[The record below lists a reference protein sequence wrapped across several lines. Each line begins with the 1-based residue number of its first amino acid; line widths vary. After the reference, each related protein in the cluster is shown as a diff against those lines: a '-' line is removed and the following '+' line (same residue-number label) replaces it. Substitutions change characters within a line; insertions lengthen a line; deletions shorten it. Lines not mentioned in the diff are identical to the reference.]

1 MKYQIFYLKQGRL
14 SFGKYTIFPADSYK
28 DEMDIPLFDEEN
40 TPITEG
46 LRLLEKN
53 GVVEIRPFRK
63 NVHDNQAQPEFDDED
78 HLQGDDGGT
87 TLEDEEEVE
96 EAPEELEEEVEEE
109 LEEEEVIET
118 PEQIQYDKEQLE
130 SMSVKELNDIC
141 KELGLSGYSNLRKE
155 EKIALIL
162 GE

>member
-1 MKYQIFYLKQGRL
+1 MKYQIFYLKPGRL

-28 DEMDIPLFDEEN
+28 DKMDIPLFDEEN

-46 LRLLEKN
+46 LRLLEKS
-53 GVVEIRPFRK
+53 GVVEIRPFRE
-63 NVHDNQAQPEFDDED
+63 NVHDNQAQLEFDDED

-96 EAPEELEEEVEEE
+96 EEV
-109 LEEEEVIET
+109 VET

-130 SMSVKELNDIC
+130 SMGVKELNDIC

>member
-14 SFGKYTIFPADSYK
+14 SFGKHTIFPADSYK

-46 LRLLEKN
+46 LRLLEKS

-87 TLEDEEEVE
+87 TLEDEEEE
-96 EAPEELEEEVEEE
+96 I
-109 LEEEEVIET
+109 IET

-130 SMSVKELNDIC
+130 SMNVKELNDIC
-141 KELGLSGYSNLRKE
+141 KELGLSGYSSLKKE

>member
-1 MKYQIFYLKQGRL
+1 MKYQIFYLKPGRL

-46 LRLLEKN
+46 LRLLEKS

-63 NVHDNQAQPEFDDED
+63 NVHDDQAQPEFDDED

-87 TLEDEEEVE
+87 TLEDEEEE
-96 EAPEELEEEVEEE
+96 
-109 LEEEEVIET
+109 ITET
-118 PEQIQYDKEQLE
+118 PEQIRYDKEQLE

-141 KELGLSGYSNLRKE
+141 KELGLSGYSNLKKE

-162 GE
+162 GRNDNREVATREFF

>member
-63 NVHDNQAQPEFDDED
+63 NVHDNQAQLEFDDED

-87 TLEDEEEVE
+87 TLEDEEEV
-96 EAPEELEEEVEEE
+96 V
-109 LEEEEVIET
+109 ET
-118 PEQIQYDKEQLE
+118 PEQIQYDREQLE
-130 SMSVKELNDIC
+130 SMGVKELNDIC
-141 KELGLSGYSNLRKE
+141 KELGLSGYSNLKKE

>member
-14 SFGKYTIFPADSYK
+14 SFGKHTIFPADSYK

-46 LRLLEKN
+46 LRLLEKS

-63 NVHDNQAQPEFDDED
+63 NVHDNQAQPEFDDKD
-78 HLQGDDGGT
+78 RLQGDDGGT
-87 TLEDEEEVE
+87 TLEDEEEE
-96 EAPEELEEEVEEE
+96 I
-109 LEEEEVIET
+109 IET

-141 KELGLSGYSNLRKE
+141 KELGLSGYSSLKKE

>member
-1 MKYQIFYLKQGRL
+1 MKYQIFYLKPGRL

-28 DEMDIPLFDEEN
+28 DEMDIPLFDEEI

-87 TLEDEEEVE
+87 TLE
-96 EAPEELEEEVEEE
+96 VEEE
-109 LEEEEVIET
+109 EIIET

-141 KELGLSGYSNLRKE
+141 KELGLSGYSSLKKE

>member
-46 LRLLEKN
+46 LRLLEKS

-87 TLEDEEEVE
+87 TLEDEEEE
-96 EAPEELEEEVEEE
+96 I
-109 LEEEEVIET
+109 IET
-118 PEQIQYDKEQLE
+118 PEQFQYDKEQLE
-130 SMSVKELNDIC
+130 SRCVKELNDIC
-141 KELGLSGYSNLRKE
+141 KELGLSGYSSLKKE

>member
-1 MKYQIFYLKQGRL
+1 MKYQIFYLKPGRL

-87 TLEDEEEVE
+87 TLE
-96 EAPEELEEEVEEE
+96 VEEE
-109 LEEEEVIET
+109 EIIET

-141 KELGLSGYSNLRKE
+141 KELGLSGYSNLKKE

-162 GE
+162 GRND

>member
-28 DEMDIPLFDEEN
+28 DEMDIPLFDEEI

-53 GVVEIRPFRK
+53 GVVEIRPFRE
-63 NVHDNQAQPEFDDED
+63 NIHDNQAQPEFDDED

-87 TLEDEEEVE
+87 TLEDEEEEIV
-96 EAPEELEEEVEEE
+96 
-109 LEEEEVIET
+109 ET
-118 PEQIQYDKEQLE
+118 PEQIQYSKEQLE
-130 SMSVKELNDIC
+130 SMGVKELNEIC
-141 KELGLSGYSNLRKE
+141 KELGLSGYSTLKKE

>member
-1 MKYQIFYLKQGRL
+1 MKYQIFYLKPGRL

-28 DEMDIPLFDEEN
+28 DEMDIPLFDEEI

-87 TLEDEEEVE
+87 TLEDEEK
-96 EAPEELEEEVEEE
+96 VEEE
-109 LEEEEVIET
+109 LEEDEVVET
-118 PEQIQYDKEQLE
+118 PEQIQYDREQLE
-130 SMSVKELNDIC
+130 SMGVKELNEIC
-141 KELGLSGYSNLRKE
+141 KELGLSGYSALKKE

>member
-46 LRLLEKN
+46 LRLLEKS

-63 NVHDNQAQPEFDDED
+63 NVHDDQAQPEFDDED

-87 TLEDEEEVE
+87 TLEDEEEEIV
-96 EAPEELEEEVEEE
+96 
-109 LEEEEVIET
+109 ET
-118 PEQIQYDKEQLE
+118 PEQIQYSKEQLE
-130 SMSVKELNDIC
+130 SMGVKELNEIC
-141 KELGLSGYSNLRKE
+141 KELGLSGYSALKKE

>member
-1 MKYQIFYLKQGRL
+1 MKYQIFYLKPGRL

-87 TLEDEEEVE
+87 TLEDEEK
-96 EAPEELEEEVEEE
+96 VEEE
-109 LEEEEVIET
+109 LEEDEVVET
-118 PEQIQYDKEQLE
+118 PEQIQYDREQLE
-130 SMSVKELNDIC
+130 SMGVKELNEIC
-141 KELGLSGYSNLRKE
+141 KELGLSGYSTLKKE

>member
-14 SFGKYTIFPADSYK
+14 SFGKHTIFPADSYK

-46 LRLLEKN
+46 LRLLEKS

-87 TLEDEEEVE
+87 ILEDEEEE
-96 EAPEELEEEVEEE
+96 I
-109 LEEEEVIET
+109 IET

-130 SMSVKELNDIC
+130 SMNVKELNDIC
-141 KELGLSGYSNLRKE
+141 KELGLSGYSSLKKE

>member
-53 GVVEIRPFRK
+53 GVVEIRPFRE
-63 NVHDNQAQPEFDDED
+63 NIHDNQAQPEFDDED

-87 TLEDEEEVE
+87 TLEDEEEE
-96 EAPEELEEEVEEE
+96 
-109 LEEEEVIET
+109 ITET
-118 PEQIQYDKEQLE
+118 PEQIRYDKEQLE
-130 SMSVKELNDIC
+130 SMSVKELNEIC
-141 KELGLSGYSNLRKE
+141 KELGLSGYSALKKE